1 MKAINQLKGNVTMN
15 KREIERIVNEKDWA
29 ARVASAIVYNDRN
42 LLIALSKDKV
52 SQVRL
57 IVASSDL
64 TPIKTLVE
72 LSNDDDID
80 VRTVAKEKLKKYSKN
95 HLTK

>member
-1 MKAINQLKGNVTMN
+1 MN
-15 KREIERIVNEKDWA
+15 KREIEKIVNEKDWTTRIA
-29 ARVASAIVYNDRN
+29 NAIVYNDRD
-42 LLIALSKDKV
+42 LLVALSKDKV

-57 IVASSDL
+57 IVASCVL
-64 TPIKTLVE
+64 TPIKTLIE

-80 VRTVAKEKLKKYSKN
+80 VRTVAKEKIEKSSKN

>member
-1 MKAINQLKGNVTMN
+1 MN
-15 KREIERIVNEKDWA
+15 KREIERIVNEKDWT
-29 ARVASAIVYNDRN
+29 ARIANAIVYNDRD
-42 LLIALSKDKV
+42 LLVALSKDKV

-64 TPIKTLVE
+64 TPIKTLIE

-80 VRTVAKEKLKKYSKN
+80 VRTVAKEKIEKSSKN